1 MYTEVSKML
10 FLGHL
15 KGKLSSLH
23 CLTVSLMMYFIDKVS
38 VHSFADDNSLSVFE
52 SNIKNLKLILDSEN
66 KTAISWFQSNEIL

>member
-1 MYTEVSKML
+1 
-10 FLGHL
+10 
-15 KGKLSSLH
+15 
-23 CLTVSLMMYFIDKVS
+23 MMYFIDKVS